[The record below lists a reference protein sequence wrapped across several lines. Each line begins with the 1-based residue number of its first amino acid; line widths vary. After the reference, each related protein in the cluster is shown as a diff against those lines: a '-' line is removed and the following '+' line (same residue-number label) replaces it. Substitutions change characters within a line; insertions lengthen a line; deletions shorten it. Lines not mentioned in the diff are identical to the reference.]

1 MEREENKGS
10 LVSHPMRERSAAY
23 RYRYC
28 FGLGVLAMGNMRAIM
43 ELQPYYERLLRQL
56 LPDQDQYAQII
67 TDINNDL
74 ERHLELVR
82 QTVCDRVDQCCFLL
96 DIYKMCLMAVWS
108 VDYCQAIFDQ
118 YVIMF
123 QISKREREFICA
135 FGEAVAKQDQT
146 LAAEQYEQYEQL
158 GGCMP
163 FAVLRYIYPDFLWK
177 QTQKGFTVH
186 TGETIYL
193 HGKQIIDGDILVE
206 SGATLWCEEAEI
218 TMDGAIRVQGGR
230 VHFQNCEIC
239 VENCSQKYFITM
251 TAGSS
256 IMLTATVLDCQ
267 SLCGAIYQQKGSL
280 LVKDSRLCRS
290 ARVPLVHFA
299 GEYAEFQ
306 NTGLQSGLEGL
317 LVFEDPAKVYIHN
330 CRFANGTRD
339 YGGAIYSETFGSV
352 RIRQCRFVECHAKY
366 LGAAV
371 YFQNYR
377 CEQTISGCEVI
388 SNQNVQEAF
397 FQNYKEGRQ

>member
-10 LVSHPMRERSAAY
+10 LVPHPMRERSAAY

-118 YVIMF
+118 YAIMF

-135 FGEAVAKQDQT
+135 FGEAAAKQDQT
-146 LAAEQYEQYEQL
+146 LAAEQYERYEQL

-177 QTQKGFTVH
+177 QTRKGFTVH

-206 SGATLWCEEAEI
+206 TGATLWCEEAEI

-230 VHFQNCEIC
+230 VHFQNCEVC

-267 SLCGAIYQQKGSL
+267 SLCGGIYQQKGSL

-306 NTGLQSGLEGL
+306 NTGLQNGLEGL

-330 CRFANGTRD
+330 CRFVNGTRD

-352 RIRQCRFVECHAKY
+352 RIRQCQFVKCHAKY

-388 SNQNVQEAF
+388 SDQNVQEAF

>member
-10 LVSHPMRERSAAY
+10 LVPHPMRERSAAY

-28 FGLGVLAMGNMRAIM
+28 FGLGVLAMGNMRAIT

-96 DIYKMCLMAVWS
+96 DVYKMCLMAVWS

-135 FGEAVAKQDQT
+135 FGEAAAKQDQT
-146 LAAEQYEQYEQL
+146 LAAEQYERYEQL

-177 QTQKGFTVH
+177 QTRKGFTVH

-206 SGATLWCEEAEI
+206 TGATLWCEEAEI

-230 VHFQNCEIC
+230 VHFQNCKIC

-306 NTGLQSGLEGL
+306 NTGLQNGLEGL

-330 CRFANGTRD
+330 CRFVNGTRD

-352 RIRQCRFVECHAKY
+352 RIRQCQFVECHAKY

-388 SNQNVQEAF
+388 SDQNVQEAF

>member
-10 LVSHPMRERSAAY
+10 LVSHPMQERSAAY

-118 YVIMF
+118 YAIMF

-135 FGEAVAKQDQT
+135 FGEAAAKQDQT
-146 LAAEQYEQYEQL
+146 LAAEQYEQL

-163 FAVLRYIYPDFLWK
+163 FAVMRYIYPDFLWK
-177 QTQKGFTVH
+177 QTRKGFTVH

-206 SGATLWCEEAEI
+206 TGATLWCEEAEI

-306 NTGLQSGLEGL
+306 NTGLQNGLEGL

-330 CRFANGTRD
+330 CRFVNGTRD

-352 RIRQCRFVECHAKY
+352 RIRQCQFVECHAKY

-388 SNQNVQEAF
+388 SDQNVQEAF

>member
-10 LVSHPMRERSAAY
+10 LVPHPMRERSAAY

-28 FGLGVLAMGNMRAIM
+28 FGLGVLAMGNMRAIT

-56 LPDQDQYAQII
+56 LPDQDQYARII

-82 QTVCDRVDQCCFLL
+82 QTVCDRVDQCCFLM

-118 YVIMF
+118 YTIMF

-135 FGEAVAKQDQT
+135 FGEAAAKQDQT

-306 NTGLQSGLEGL
+306 NTGLQNGLEGL

-330 CRFANGTRD
+330 CRFVNGTRD

-352 RIRQCRFVECHAKY
+352 RIRQCQFVECHAKY

-388 SNQNVQEAF
+388 SDQNVQEAF
-397 FQNYKEGRQ
+397 FQNYKEGCQ

>member
-10 LVSHPMRERSAAY
+10 LVPHPMRERSAAY

-28 FGLGVLAMGNMRAIM
+28 FGLGVLAMGNMRAIT

-82 QTVCDRVDQCCFLL
+82 QTVCDRVDQCCFLM

-118 YVIMF
+118 YTIMF

-135 FGEAVAKQDQT
+135 FGEAAAKQDQT

-352 RIRQCRFVECHAKY
+352 RIRQCQFVECHAKY

-388 SNQNVQEAF
+388 SDQNVQEAF
-397 FQNYKEGRQ
+397 FQNYKEGCQ

>member
-10 LVSHPMRERSAAY
+10 LVPHPMRERSAAY

-74 ERHLELVR
+74 ERQLELVR

-118 YVIMF
+118 YAIMF

-135 FGEAVAKQDQT
+135 FGEAAAKQDQT
-146 LAAEQYEQYEQL
+146 LAAEQYERYEQL

-177 QTQKGFTVH
+177 QTRKGFTVH

-193 HGKQIIDGDILVE
+193 HGKQIIDGDIFVE
-206 SGATLWCEEAEI
+206 TGATLWCEEAEI

>member
-67 TDINNDL
+67 TDINDDL

-118 YVIMF
+118 YAIMF

-135 FGEAVAKQDQT
+135 FGEAAAKQDQT
-146 LAAEQYEQYEQL
+146 LAAEQYERYEQ
-158 GGCMP
+158 
-163 FAVLRYIYPDFLWK
+163 LRYIYPDFLWK
-177 QTQKGFTVH
+177 QTRKGFTVH

-206 SGATLWCEEAEI
+206 TGATLWCEEAEI

-251 TAGSS
+251 TVGSS

-306 NTGLQSGLEGL
+306 NTGLQNGLEGL

-330 CRFANGTRD
+330 CRFVNGTRD

-352 RIRQCRFVECHAKY
+352 RIRQCQFVECHAKY

-388 SNQNVQEAF
+388 SDQNVQEAF

>member
-10 LVSHPMRERSAAY
+10 LVPHPMRERSAAY

-135 FGEAVAKQDQT
+135 FGEAAAKQDQT
-146 LAAEQYEQYEQL
+146 LAAEQYERYEQL

-177 QTQKGFTVH
+177 QTRKGFTVH

-206 SGATLWCEEAEI
+206 TGATLWCEEAEI

-306 NTGLQSGLEGL
+306 NTGLQNGLDGL
-317 LVFEDPAKVYIHN
+317 LVFEDPAKVYIHD
-330 CRFANGTRD
+330 CRFVNGTRD

-388 SNQNVQEAF
+388 SDQNVQEAF

>member
-10 LVSHPMRERSAAY
+10 LVSHPMQERSAAY

-74 ERHLELVR
+74 ERHLKLVR

-118 YVIMF
+118 YAIMF

-135 FGEAVAKQDQT
+135 FGEAAAKQDQT
-146 LAAEQYEQYEQL
+146 LAAEQYERYEQL

-163 FAVLRYIYPDFLWK
+163 FAVMRYIYPDFLWK
-177 QTQKGFTVH
+177 QTRKGFKVH

-206 SGATLWCEEAEI
+206 TGATLWCEEAEI

-306 NTGLQSGLEGL
+306 NTGLQNGLEGL

-330 CRFANGTRD
+330 CRFVNGTRD

-352 RIRQCRFVECHAKY
+352 RIRQCQFVEFHAKY

-388 SNQNVQEAF
+388 SDQNVQEAF

>member
-135 FGEAVAKQDQT
+135 FGEAAAKQDQT
-146 LAAEQYEQYEQL
+146 LAAEQYERYEQL

-177 QTQKGFTVH
+177 QTRKGFTVH

-206 SGATLWCEEAEI
+206 TGATLWCEEAEI

-267 SLCGAIYQQKGSL
+267 SLCGGIYQQKGSL

-306 NTGLQSGLEGL
+306 NTGLQNGLDGL
-317 LVFEDPAKVYIHN
+317 LVFEDPAKVYIHD
-330 CRFANGTRD
+330 CRFVNGTRD
-339 YGGAIYSETFGSV
+339 YGGAIYSETFVVYGSDSA
-352 RIRQCRFVECHAKY
+352 FVECHAKY

-371 YFQNYR
+371 YFKITDVNRLYR
-377 CEQTISGCEVI
+377 D
-388 SNQNVQEAF
+388 A
-397 FQNYKEGRQ
+397 K

>member
-1 MEREENKGS
+1 MEREENKES
-10 LVSHPMRERSAAY
+10 LVPHPMRERSAAY

-28 FGLGVLAMGNMRAIM
+28 FGLGVLAMGNMRAIT

-82 QTVCDRVDQCCFLL
+82 QTVCDRVDQCCFLM

-118 YVIMF
+118 YAIMF

-135 FGEAVAKQDQT
+135 FGEAAAKQDQT
-146 LAAEQYEQYEQL
+146 LAAEQYERYEQL

-177 QTQKGFTVH
+177 QTRKGFTVH

-206 SGATLWCEEAEI
+206 TGATLWCEEAEI

-230 VHFQNCEIC
+230 VHFQNCEVC

-306 NTGLQSGLEGL
+306 NTGLQNGLEGL
-317 LVFEDPAKVYIHN
+317 LVFEDPANVYIHN
-330 CRFANGTRD
+330 CRFVNGTRD

-352 RIRQCRFVECHAKY
+352 RIRQCQFVECHAKY
-366 LGAAV
+366 LGEAV

-388 SNQNVQEAF
+388 SDQNVQEAF

>member
-10 LVSHPMRERSAAY
+10 LVPHPMRERSAAY

-118 YVIMF
+118 YAIMF

-135 FGEAVAKQDQT
+135 FGEAAAKQDQT
-146 LAAEQYEQYEQL
+146 LAAEQYERYEQL

-177 QTQKGFTVH
+177 QTRKGFTVH

-206 SGATLWCEEAEI
+206 TGATLWCEEAEI

-230 VHFQNCEIC
+230 VHFQNCEVC

-280 LVKDSRLCRS
+280 LVRQQAMPKCSGATGAFCR
-290 ARVPLVHFA
+290 RVCRVSEYRTAEWLRRTVGIRRS
-299 GEYAEFQ
+299 GE
-306 NTGLQSGLEGL
+306 S
-317 LVFEDPAKVYIHN
+317 VY
-330 CRFANGTRD
+330 TQL
-339 YGGAIYSETFGSV
+339 S
-352 RIRQCRFVECHAKY
+352 IRQRYER
-366 LGAAV
+366 LWRG
-371 YFQNYR
+371 NLLR
-377 CEQTISGCEVI
+377 
-388 SNQNVQEAF
+388 NL
-397 FQNYKEGRQ
+397 R

>member
-10 LVSHPMRERSAAY
+10 LVPHPMRERSAAY

-118 YVIMF
+118 YAIMF

-135 FGEAVAKQDQT
+135 FGEAAAKQDQT
-146 LAAEQYEQYEQL
+146 LAAEQYERYEQL

-177 QTQKGFTVH
+177 QTRKGFTVH

-206 SGATLWCEEAEI
+206 TGATLWCEEAEI
-218 TMDGAIRVQGGR
+218 TMDGAIRGR
-230 VHFQNCEIC
+230 VHFQNCEVC

-306 NTGLQSGLEGL
+306 NTGLQNGLEGL

-330 CRFANGTRD
+330 CRFVNGTRD

-352 RIRQCRFVECHAKY
+352 RIRQCQFVECHAKY

-388 SNQNVQEAF
+388 SDQNVQEAF
-397 FQNYKEGRQ
+397 FQNYKEGCQ

>member
-10 LVSHPMRERSAAY
+10 LVPHPMRERSAAY

-28 FGLGVLAMGNMRAIM
+28 FGLGVLAMGNMRAIT

-56 LPDQDQYAQII
+56 LPDQDQYARII

-82 QTVCDRVDQCCFLL
+82 QTVCDRVDQCCFLM

-118 YVIMF
+118 YTIMF

-135 FGEAVAKQDQT
+135 FGEAAAKQDQT

-193 HGKQIIDGDILVE
+193 HGKHIIDGDILVE

-388 SNQNVQEAF
+388 SDQNVQEAF

>member
-1 MEREENKGS
+1 M
-10 LVSHPMRERSAAY
+10 
-23 RYRYC
+23 
-28 FGLGVLAMGNMRAIM
+28 
-43 ELQPYYERLLRQL
+43 
-56 LPDQDQYAQII
+56 
-67 TDINNDL
+67 
-74 ERHLELVR
+74 
-82 QTVCDRVDQCCFLL
+82 
-96 DIYKMCLMAVWS
+96 
-108 VDYCQAIFDQ
+108 DYCQAIFDQ
-118 YVIMF
+118 YAIMF

-135 FGEAVAKQDQT
+135 FGEAAAKQDQT
-146 LAAEQYEQYEQL
+146 LAAEQYERYEQL

-177 QTQKGFTVH
+177 QTRKGFTVH

-206 SGATLWCEEAEI
+206 TGATLWCEEAEI

-230 VHFQNCEIC
+230 VHFQNCEVC

-306 NTGLQSGLEGL
+306 NTGLQNGLEGL

-330 CRFANGTRD
+330 CRFVNGTRD

-352 RIRQCRFVECHAKY
+352 RIRQCQFVECHAKY
-366 LGAAV
+366 LGEAV

-388 SNQNVQEAF
+388 SDQNVQEAF

>member
-118 YVIMF
+118 YAIMF

-135 FGEAVAKQDQT
+135 FGEAAAKQDQT
-146 LAAEQYEQYEQL
+146 LAAEQYERYEQL

-177 QTQKGFTVH
+177 QTRKGFTVH

-206 SGATLWCEEAEI
+206 TGATLWCEEAEI

-290 ARVPLVHFA
+290 ARVPLVHFS

-306 NTGLQSGLEGL
+306 NTGLQNGLEGL

-330 CRFANGTRD
+330 CRFVNGTRD
-339 YGGAIYSETFGSV
+339 YGGAIYSEPSVVYGSDSASLWNAMQNIWV
-352 RIRQCRFVECHAKY
+352 QQYIFKITDVNRLYRDAK
-366 LGAAV
+366 
-371 YFQNYR
+371 
-377 CEQTISGCEVI
+377 
-388 SNQNVQEAF
+388 
-397 FQNYKEGRQ
+397 

>member
-10 LVSHPMRERSAAY
+10 LVPHPMRERSAAY

-118 YVIMF
+118 YAIMF

-135 FGEAVAKQDQT
+135 FGEAAAKQDQT
-146 LAAEQYEQYEQL
+146 LAAEQYERYEQL

-177 QTQKGFTVH
+177 QTRKGFTVH

-206 SGATLWCEEAEI
+206 TGATLWCEEAEI

-267 SLCGAIYQQKGSL
+267 SLCGGIYQQKGSL

-306 NTGLQSGLEGL
+306 NTGLQNGLDGL
-317 LVFEDPAKVYIHN
+317 LVFEDPAKVYIHD
-330 CRFANGTRD
+330 CRFVNGTRD
-339 YGGAIYSETFGSV
+339 YGGAIYSETLGSV
-352 RIRQCRFVECHAKY
+352 RSRHCKFVECHAKY

-388 SNQNVQEAF
+388 SDQNVQEAF

>member
-1 MEREENKGS
+1 MLHIDTGI
-10 LVSHPMRERSAAY
+10 A
-23 RYRYC
+23 

-135 FGEAVAKQDQT
+135 FGEAAAKQDQT
-146 LAAEQYEQYEQL
+146 LAAEQYERYEQL

-177 QTQKGFTVH
+177 QTRKGFTVH

-206 SGATLWCEEAEI
+206 TGATLWCEEAEI

-267 SLCGAIYQQKGSL
+267 SLCGGIYQQKGSL

-306 NTGLQSGLEGL
+306 NTGLQNGLDGL
-317 LVFEDPAKVYIHN
+317 LVFEDPAKVYIHD
-330 CRFANGTRD
+330 CRFVNGTRD

-352 RIRQCRFVECHAKY
+352 RIRQCQFVECHAKY

-388 SNQNVQEAF
+388 SDQNVQEAF
-397 FQNYKEGRQ
+397 FQNYKEGCQ

>member
-10 LVSHPMRERSAAY
+10 LVSHPMRERSVAY

-135 FGEAVAKQDQT
+135 FGEAAAKQDQT
-146 LAAEQYEQYEQL
+146 LAAEQYERYEQL

-177 QTQKGFTVH
+177 QTRKGFTVH

-206 SGATLWCEEAEI
+206 TGATLWCEEAEI

-267 SLCGAIYQQKGSL
+267 SLCGGIYQQKGSL

-306 NTGLQSGLEGL
+306 NTGLQNGLDGL
-317 LVFEDPAKVYIHN
+317 LVFEDPAKVYIHD
-330 CRFANGTRD
+330 CRFVNGTRD
-339 YGGAIYSETFGSV
+339 YGGAIYSETFCRV
-352 RIRQCRFVECHAKY
+352 RIRQCQFVECHAKY

-388 SNQNVQEAF
+388 SDQNVQEAF
-397 FQNYKEGRQ
+397 FQNYKEGCQ

>member
-10 LVSHPMRERSAAY
+10 LVSHTMRERRAAN

-118 YVIMF
+118 YAIMF

-135 FGEAVAKQDQT
+135 FGEAAAKQDQT
-146 LAAEQYEQYEQL
+146 LAAEQYERYEQL

-177 QTQKGFTVH
+177 QTRKGFTVH

-206 SGATLWCEEAEI
+206 TGATLWCEEAEI

-290 ARVPLVHFA
+290 ARVPLVHFS

-306 NTGLQSGLEGL
+306 NTGLQNGLEGL

-330 CRFANGTRD
+330 CRFVNGTRD

-352 RIRQCRFVECHAKY
+352 RIRQCQFVECHAKY

-388 SNQNVQEAF
+388 SDQNVLEAF
-397 FQNYKEGRQ
+397 FQNYKEGCQ

>member
-10 LVSHPMRERSAAY
+10 LVPHPMRERSAAY

-28 FGLGVLAMGNMRAIM
+28 FGLGVLAMGNMRAIT

-56 LPDQDQYAQII
+56 LPDQDQYARII

-82 QTVCDRVDQCCFLL
+82 QTVCDRVQQCCFLM

-118 YVIMF
+118 YTIMF

-135 FGEAVAKQDQT
+135 FGEAAAKQDQT

-317 LVFEDPAKVYIHN
+317 LVVEDPAKVYIHN

-388 SNQNVQEAF
+388 SDQNVQEAF

>member
-135 FGEAVAKQDQT
+135 FGEAAAKQDQT
-146 LAAEQYEQYEQL
+146 LAAEQYERYEQL

-177 QTQKGFTVH
+177 QTRKGFTVH

-206 SGATLWCEEAEI
+206 TGATLWCEEAEI

-230 VHFQNCEIC
+230 VHFQNCEVC

-267 SLCGAIYQQKGSL
+267 LLCGAIYQQKGSL

-306 NTGLQSGLEGL
+306 NTGLQNGLEGL

-330 CRFANGTRD
+330 CRFVNGTRD

-388 SNQNVQEAF
+388 SDQNVQEAF
-397 FQNYKEGRQ
+397 FQNYKEGCQ

>member
-135 FGEAVAKQDQT
+135 FGEAAAKQDQT

>member
-43 ELQPYYERLLRQL
+43 ELLPYYERLLRQL

-135 FGEAVAKQDQT
+135 FGEAAAKQDQT

>member
-135 FGEAVAKQDQT
+135 FGEAAAKQDQT
-146 LAAEQYEQYEQL
+146 LAAEQYERYEQL

-177 QTQKGFTVH
+177 QTRKGFTVH

-206 SGATLWCEEAEI
+206 TGATLWCEEAEI

-267 SLCGAIYQQKGSL
+267 SLCGGIYQQKGSL

-306 NTGLQSGLEGL
+306 NTGLQNGLDGL
-317 LVFEDPAKVYIHN
+317 LVFEDPAKVYIHD
-330 CRFANGTRD
+330 CRFVNGTRD

-352 RIRQCRFVECHAKY
+352 RIRQCQFVECHVKY

-388 SNQNVQEAF
+388 SDQNVQEAF
-397 FQNYKEGRQ
+397 FQNYKEGCQ

>member
-10 LVSHPMRERSAAY
+10 LVPHPMRERSAAY

-28 FGLGVLAMGNMRAIM
+28 FGLGVLAMGNMRAIT

-82 QTVCDRVDQCCFLL
+82 QTVCDRVDQCCFLM

-135 FGEAVAKQDQT
+135 FGEAAAKQDQT
-146 LAAEQYEQYEQL
+146 LAAEQYERYEQL

-177 QTQKGFTVH
+177 QTRKGFTVH

-206 SGATLWCEEAEI
+206 TGATLWCEEAEI

-267 SLCGAIYQQKGSL
+267 SLCGGIYQQKGSL

-306 NTGLQSGLEGL
+306 NTGLQNGLDGL
-317 LVFEDPAKVYIHN
+317 LVFEDPAKVYIHD
-330 CRFANGTRD
+330 CRFVNGTRD

-352 RIRQCRFVECHAKY
+352 RIRQCQFVECHAKY
-366 LGAAV
+366 LGEAV

-388 SNQNVQEAF
+388 SDQNVQEAF
-397 FQNYKEGRQ
+397 FQNYKEGCQ

>member
-118 YVIMF
+118 YAIMF

-135 FGEAVAKQDQT
+135 FGGAAAKQDQT
-146 LAAEQYEQYEQL
+146 LAAEQYERYEQL

-163 FAVLRYIYPDFLWK
+163 FAVMRYIYPDFLWK
-177 QTQKGFTVH
+177 QTRKGFTVH

-206 SGATLWCEEAEI
+206 TGATLWCEEAEI

-306 NTGLQSGLEGL
+306 NTGLQNGLEGL

-330 CRFANGTRD
+330 CRFVNGTRD

-352 RIRQCRFVECHAKY
+352 RIRQCQFVECHAKY

-388 SNQNVQEAF
+388 SDQNVQEAF

>member
-1 MEREENKGS
+1 MEREENKES
-10 LVSHPMRERSAAY
+10 LVPHPMRERSAAY

-28 FGLGVLAMGNMRAIM
+28 FGLGVLAMGNMRAIT

-82 QTVCDRVDQCCFLL
+82 QTVCDRVDQCCFLM

-118 YVIMF
+118 YAIMF

-135 FGEAVAKQDQT
+135 FGEAAAKQDQT
-146 LAAEQYEQYEQL
+146 LAAEQYERYEQL
-158 GGCMP
+158 GDCMP

-177 QTQKGFTVH
+177 QTRKGFTVH

-206 SGATLWCEEAEI
+206 TGATLWCEEAEI

-230 VHFQNCEIC
+230 VHFQNCEVC

-306 NTGLQSGLEGL
+306 NTGLQNGLEGL

-330 CRFANGTRD
+330 CRFVNGTRD

-352 RIRQCRFVECHAKY
+352 RIRQCQFVECHAKY
-366 LGAAV
+366 LGEAV

-388 SNQNVQEAF
+388 SDQNVQEAF

>member
-135 FGEAVAKQDQT
+135 FGEAAAKQDQT

-267 SLCGAIYQQKGSL
+267 SLCGAIYKQKGSL